1 MPLNLAGEFGKDVHD
16 VNPYVASSM
25 YAIDR
30 FASFRTD
37 WEEFYKNGGIIIADR
52 YTTSNM
58 VHQMVKYDD
67 PKERTAFLDWLEDFE
82 FNKFALPTP
91 DAVCLLDMP
100 LEVSEALM
108 AERTGKTGGNT
119 GDIHEGNHQ
128 YLVAVHDAYK
138 ELVERYQ
145 WHRIPCATKGNSS
158 QYTLRTIEEIHNDVY
173 QAVVNLLP

>member
-1 MPLNLAGEFGKDVHD
+1 
-16 VNPYVASSM
+16 
-25 YAIDR
+25 
-30 FASFRTD
+30 
-37 WEEFYKNGGIIIADR
+37 
-52 YTTSNM
+52 M
-58 VHQMVKYDD
+58 VHQMVKYND

-145 WHRIPCATKGNSS
+145 WHRIPCATKDDSS
-158 QYTLRTIEEIHNDVY
+158 QYALRTIEEIHNDVY

>member
-1 MPLNLAGEFGKDVHD
+1 MIQRSALH
-16 VNPYVASSM
+16 
-25 YAIDR
+25 
-30 FASFRTD
+30 
-37 WEEFYKNGGIIIADR
+37 
-52 YTTSNM
+52 
-58 VHQMVKYDD
+58 
-67 PKERTAFLDWLEDFE
+67 FE
-82 FNKFALPTP
+82 FKKFGLPTP

-128 YLVAVHDAYK
+128 YLVAVHDAYE

-145 WHRIPCATKGNSS
+145 WHRIPCANKDEFS
-158 QYTLRTIEEIHNDVY
+158 QYKLRTIEEIHNDVY